1 MTIRLEIAQR
11 FPGLSLRL
19 FLLLSV
25 VVWLCFVSALPGSA
39 AQDPRPSGQE
49 PPIAPPPS
57 LNFCNFSGPFVRIAS
72 AGAGSEGL
80 VVRVSPP
87 SSVRYP
93 RGAPI
98 VVHMFSATP
107 SVSGSLACLSEQGF
121 VDVGFLCPGGQYTES
136 DGTVWKSGGRGPAD
150 QAHAQ
155 NCIEPLADVL
165 SFATG
170 KTRSLDGKSIRDY
183 TGRIHAMT
191 DEVGLI
197 GWSFGGTLATLA
209 MARYGERFSGMKW
222 FASWESP
229 IAGTWDD
236 GRGSRFQPNRFYQQN
251 TDTVEFDRLRYD
263 PEMPVWA
270 YPTLRLQPQ
279 ADWPRGG
286 LFLDGDGNGRFNKDS
301 DYAFWAD
308 VDLGPPFKV
317 FYSPTVI
324 RQAVERSV
332 FGSVWPAHIASRE
345 AVDNRANEGDGLG
358 QIPTAV
364 RRFPR
369 MAILVFESQQ
379 HHVRASDH
387 SQTIAHVNAW
397 LDARARWVRF
407 NPDAHYVESAMG
419 RKPSRDVQY
428 PAGQKLDRKSIGDYL
443 EPEESDGGPTDA
455 EGMTAAA
462 CELADRTYH
471 RSWAPLLPHVLVQQH
486 NTAIGSRR

>member
-1 MTIRLEIAQR
+1 MPLLRPLDPA
-11 FPGLSLRL
+11 FPLDRQLVCLS
-19 FLLLSV
+19 FMSVLL
-25 VVWLCFVSALPGSA
+25 GSA
-39 AQDPRPSGQE
+39 AQNPGPSGQE
-49 PPIAPPPS
+49 PTIAPPPS
-57 LNFCNFSGPFVRIAS
+57 LNFCTFSGPFVRIAS

-87 SSVRYP
+87 SSVRYL

-107 SVSGSLACLSEQGF
+107 SVSGSLACLSEQRF
-121 VDVGFLCPGGQYTES
+121 VDVGFLCPGGRYTES
-136 DGTVWKSGGRGPAD
+136 DGTVSRSGGRGPVD

-170 KTRSLDGKSIRDY
+170 KTRSLDGRSIHDY
-183 TGRIHAMT
+183 TGRIHALT
-191 DEVGLI
+191 DQVGLI

-209 MARYGERFSGMKW
+209 MARYGERFSEMKW

-236 GRGSRFQPNRFYQQN
+236 GRGSRFQSNRFYHQD

-270 YPTLRLQPQ
+270 SPTLRLQPQ

-286 LFLDGDGNGRFNKDS
+286 LFLDGDGNGRFNKDR
-301 DYAFWAD
+301 DYAFTAD

-324 RQAVERSV
+324 RQAAERSV
-332 FGSVWPAHIASRE
+332 FGPVWPAHIASQE
-345 AVDNRANEGDGLG
+345 AVERRARETDGLG
-358 QIPTAV
+358 QIPAAV

-387 SQTIAHVNAW
+387 SQAIAHVNAW

-407 NPDAHYVESAMG
+407 NPDVHYVESAMG
-419 RKPSRDVQY
+419 RKLSRDVQY
-428 PAGQKLDRKSIGDYL
+428 PAGQKLGWNLIRDYL

-462 CELADRTYH
+462 CELADRTYYK
-471 RSWAPLLPHVLVQQH
+471 SWAPLLPSVLIQH
-486 NTAIGSRR
+486 HNIPTGPRQ